1 MASRFGCSG
10 AARAFLATC
19 LIVIGFAALAE
30 ATQPGRGGRPSRG
43 GPVPGIPP
51 QQQLL
56 GPTGPTPFNPA
67 GRTPFNPAGPTPLN
81 PAGPPP
87 LGARV
92 VSPRSFVP
100 FQQPGMYVGVV
111 GGGLGQA
118 GSFYCEVHNRGYA
131 SQGLFLSHLADA
143 DGLYG
148 EDAFSFLVEDGGTL
162 VFPAE

>member
-1 MASRFGCSG
+1 MRSALGCRG
-10 AARAFLATC
+10 AARTLIASCLALLGVAT
-19 LIVIGFAALAE
+19 IAA
-30 ATQPGRGGRPSRG
+30 ATDPGRAGRPSRG
-43 GPVPGIPP
+43 GFGAGIPP

-92 VSPRSFVP
+92 VSPRNFVP
-100 FQQPGMYVGVV
+100 AQQPGMYVGVV

-118 GSFYCEVHNRGYA
+118 GSFYCQVHDRGYA

-143 DGLYG
+143 DGIYG
-148 EDAFSFLVEDGGTL
+148 EDAFSYIVEDGGTW
-162 VFPAE
+162 VFPAP